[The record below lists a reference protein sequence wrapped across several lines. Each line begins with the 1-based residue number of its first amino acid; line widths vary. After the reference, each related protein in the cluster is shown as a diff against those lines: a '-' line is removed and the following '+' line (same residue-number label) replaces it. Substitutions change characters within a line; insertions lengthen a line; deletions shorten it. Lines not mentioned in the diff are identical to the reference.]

1 VKPSCDN
8 FSHSS
13 INDFGTSDETPFM
26 EISSTLLKILL
37 CPVTNKSLTY
47 DKQNQELI
55 SEFAGLAYP
64 IVDGIPMLLVD
75 KARKIS
81 SNVQYMA
88 KNNENFNKLEQKD
101 KDIVANKSIEV
112 A

>member
-1 VKPSCDN
+1 
-8 FSHSS
+8 
-13 INDFGTSDETPFM
+13 M
-26 EISSTLLKILL
+26 EISSTLLKLLL

-47 DKQNQELI
+47 DRQNQELI

-64 IVDGIPMLLVD
+64 IVYGIPILLAD

-81 SNVQYMA
+81 SNVQYMT
-88 KNNENFNKLEQKD
+88 KNNENLNKLEQED
-101 KDIVANKSIEV
+101 RNILIANKSIEV